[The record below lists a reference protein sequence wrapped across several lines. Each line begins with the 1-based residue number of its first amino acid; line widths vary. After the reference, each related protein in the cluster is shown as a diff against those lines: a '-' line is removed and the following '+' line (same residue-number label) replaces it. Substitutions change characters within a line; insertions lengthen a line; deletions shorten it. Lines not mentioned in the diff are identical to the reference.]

1 MGRWLQRRD
10 LPSCEWSHARRSLYQ
25 EGYGVEKERMGRK
38 SPLGQRVICRR
49 ETRESDGR
57 AV

>member
-10 LPSCEWSHARRSLYQ
+10 LPSCEWSRARRSLYQ
-25 EGYGVEKERMGRK
+25 EGYGVEKKRMGRK
-38 SPLGQRVICRR
+38 SPLGQGVICRR